1 MDMSVRPRP
10 RNRHRVALRW
20 KHMRPRAPKTI
31 AIVISVVL
39 VACTPV
45 TPTGDA
51 IPPVV
56 ETIPADTTAT
66 TSVASTTASSE
77 PETTTTTLVDPT
89 GDFLESL
96 VDAPAVTASVGTGFR
111 TWQRTDGVW
120 VAGPLTTYA
129 DGPFD
134 EPPLA
139 VVTPAGLVHGAAGT
153 VVLGDGVAASGLG
166 ELADVAVAGAFPV
179 AITFDGGRVQAVDLA
194 TGSATLLYQ
203 GSGEVTGASYGS
215 GRMVVVRGAGGESL
229 VTEVGSDGSTS
240 TLDLLT
246 DGAPLSVVLT
256 PDGSTLVFSTDADDS
271 DVYTLPVGS
280 QGPAAA
286 IPLPVEGPITRLDT
300 DGEWVAGMVGDQS
313 FLLDLTSGT
322 AFVGPV
328 GVRFSFDRSTRAYT
342 GPGVE
347 QIIDGRFFGWV
358 RSAGAGSIE
367 FDEADFL
374 TGEDAAAAAEAAGE
388 ESPPPNDFFIRNTT
402 EDTTPIPL
410 ADDPDIRIQGNVLQA
425 GIGLEPVT
433 LAQWLLLIEGD
444 SSVIDFEWYG
454 AGALPYWV
462 TVQGGEIVAVEEV
475 YLP

>member
-1 MDMSVRPRP
+1 MDTSVRAVARNHRDGTLRLTIMSVRIPV
-10 RNRHRVALRW
+10 VA
-20 KHMRPRAPKTI
+20 M
-31 AIVISVVL
+31 VVVL
-39 VACTPV
+39 AACAPV
-45 TPTGDA
+45 TSTGDPA
-51 IPPVV
+51 PPVV
-56 ETIPADTTAT
+56 ETIPVETSAATAGADTTT
-66 TSVASTTASSE
+66 STTAD
-77 PETTTTTLVDPT
+77 TTTTTLVDPT

-111 TWQRTDGVW
+111 TWVRQDGVW
-120 VAGPLTTYA
+120 VAGTLATYA

-139 VVTPAGLVHGAAGT
+139 VMTPSGLVHGAGGT
-153 VVLGDGVAASGLG
+153 VVLGDQMAASGVG
-166 ELADVAVAGAFPV
+166 ELADVAVAGSGPV
-179 AITFDGGRVQAVDLA
+179 VITFDGGRVQAVDLA

-215 GRMVVVRGAGGESL
+215 GRLVVVRGAGGESL

-246 DGAPLSVVLT
+246 DGAPRSVVLT

-313 FLLDLTSGT
+313 FLLDLNSGT

-328 GVRFSFDRSTRAYT
+328 GVRFTFDRSTRAYT
-342 GPGVE
+342 GPGVD

-358 RSAGAGSIE
+358 RSAGAQSIE
-367 FDEADFL
+367 FDEAEFL

-433 LAQWLLLIEGD
+433 LAQWLLLLEGD
-444 SSVIDFEWYG
+444 TNAVDFEWYG
-454 AGALPYWV
+454 AGALPYWI
-462 TVQGGEIVAVEEV
+462 TVEGGEVVAVEEV